1 MQTKEKISLMDKIL
15 RELEDVI
22 NSQTSVLKKIAQI
35 EADNINLGDESL
47 SNSLPDIHGHVDAA
61 LTATTE
67 LQTKFKEIHDEFVAK
82 NPISEET
89 ASPGTSN

>member
-1 MQTKEKISLMDKIL
+1 MQTKDKISLMDKIV

-47 SNSLPDIHGHVDAA
+47 ADSLPDIHEHVDAA
-61 LTATTE
+61 LTASTE
-67 LQTKFKEIHDEFVAK
+67 LQTKFKVIHDDFVAK
-82 NPISEET
+82 NPVSDET
-89 ASPGTSN
+89 A